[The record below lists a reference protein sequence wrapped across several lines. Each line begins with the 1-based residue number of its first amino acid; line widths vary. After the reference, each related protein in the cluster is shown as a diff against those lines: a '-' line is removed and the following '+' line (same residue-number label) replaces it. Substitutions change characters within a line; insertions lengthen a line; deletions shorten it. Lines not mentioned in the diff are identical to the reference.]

1 MEYGSEFDAR
11 ANDAFVRAFP
21 GFVGDDWLLFRSG
34 RDAMKAFARALGPRH
49 VLLPAL
55 CCDSMIV
62 PLALCG
68 CELGFYR
75 MRADLRADEW
85 DVLQKARP
93 GTLLIYTPY
102 FGVHPFSDA
111 FLQRL
116 REAGV
121 FLAEDR
127 TQDIVIRRA
136 PGGFEP
142 DAVFASL
149 RKWAALPEGGMLRT
163 GLPAETDP
171 ADSRFGDMRQEAME
185 KKTRYLQNGDPALKR
200 DFLRELHEAEELL
213 DQSPAAPGM
222 CGKYREQL
230 LQLDLGEIGRVR
242 LRNLRRLAGRL
253 EPLRQAD
260 RLRFLSDT
268 PEDSGLYLPILLDD
282 REPVKKAL
290 WARSAY
296 HPVIWP
302 EPPRAA
308 GLCPNSRYVVE
319 HMLALIV
326 DQRCSLADM
335 DQIADDLIEIID
347 RQESRKP

>member
-11 ANDAFVRAFP
+11 ANDRFVRAFP
-21 GFVGDDWLLFRSG
+21 GFVEDDWLLFRSG
-34 RDAMKAFARALGPRH
+34 RDAMKALSRACGPRP

-68 CELGFYR
+68 CEVSFYR
-75 MRADLRADEW
+75 LRADLRADEA
-85 DVLQKARP
+85 DVLQKAGP

-102 FGVHPFSDA
+102 FGVHPFTDA

-116 REAGV
+116 RDSGV
-121 FLAEDR
+121 LLAEDR
-127 TQDIVIRRA
+127 TQDIPIRRA

-163 GLPAETDP
+163 ALPAQTDP
-171 ADSRFGDMRQEAME
+171 ADSRFGDMRREAME
-185 KKTRYLQNGDPALKR
+185 KKTRYLETNDPALKH
-200 DFLRELHEAEELL
+200 DFLRELHEAEALL
-213 DQSPAAPGM
+213 DASAAAPAM
-222 CGKYREQL
+222 SADCREQL
-230 LQLDLGEIGRVR
+230 LHLDLREIGEVR
-242 LRNLRRLAGRL
+242 LRNLRRLAERL
-253 EPLRQAD
+253 EPLRQAGK
-260 RLRFLSDT
+260 LRFLSET
-268 PEDSGLYLPILLDD
+268 PEQSGLYLPILLED

-290 WARSAY
+290 WAQGAY

-302 EPPRAA
+302 EPERAA
-308 GLCPNSRYVVE
+308 GICPVSRFVVD

-326 DQRCSLADM
+326 DQRCALSDM
-335 DQIADDLIEIID
+335 DKIADAIIEIISK
-347 RQESRKP
+347 QEKKP